1 MVASVAA
8 SCCYAASCPCFK
20 IEHYRRLPY
29 TFYAAMLFF
38 KRGCVLERFLLFY
51 GEGGQG
57 NSIILDQICLFT
69 STVSVCLVGVSR
81 PTGWRWCIWLVPLVI
96 FEFFFFSH
104 DSLKYCNIFCS
115 NKSCLYM
122 THIMFT

>member
-38 KRGCVLERFLLFY
+38 KRGCVLERFLFFY
-51 GEGGQG
+51 GEDGQG

-69 STVSVCLVGVSR
+69 STVSECLVGVSR

-96 FEFFFFSH
+96 FEIFRYKIFLLSVCTKQQ
-104 DSLKYCNIFCS
+104 DTLCTDKNQGLYKY
-115 NKSCLYM
+115 
-122 THIMFT
+122 